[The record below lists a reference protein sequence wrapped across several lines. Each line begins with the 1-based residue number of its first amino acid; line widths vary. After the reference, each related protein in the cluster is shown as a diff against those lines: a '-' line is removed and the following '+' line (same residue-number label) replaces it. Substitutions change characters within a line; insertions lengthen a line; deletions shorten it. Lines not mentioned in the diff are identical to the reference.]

1 MKLQRHYSDGKC
13 THVEVIH
20 TGTSPE
26 QNFSDR
32 LVDAGLAE
40 GWVSISGDT
49 LALKTDREPLRYKLV
64 RKPGYFCKSSSEPI
78 PIGVEAW
85 LRFRLAN
92 DSSRSRAEALAWLA
106 SHGKDSS
113 DYDITTAY
121 HCVLDA
127 KQHAKHRAVSHGG
140 IVCSAAEAGV

>member
-1 MKLQRHYSDGKC
+1 MKLKRHNTPDGKC

-32 LVDAGLAE
+32 LVDAGVAE
-40 GWVSISGDT
+40 GWISISGDT
-49 LALKTDREPLRYKLV
+49 LALKTDGEPLRYKLV
-64 RKPGYFCKSSSEPI
+64 RKPGYFCKSSGEPI
-78 PIGVEAW
+78 PISLEAW
-85 LRFRLAN
+85 LRFRLSN
-92 DSSRSRAEALAWLA
+92 DSRARTEALAWLA

-113 DYDITTAY
+113 DYEITTAY

-127 KQHAKHRAVSHGG
+127 RQHAKHRAFSEGG
-140 IVCSAAEAGV
+140 IVRTAAEAGV